1 MATVPLPANIGSYA
15 GRQLGGGDW
24 RTLQQ
29 YGYNPSKFGQT
40 IGGYQVYGA
49 GQGDVRLRA
58 VPGATTPATTTPA
71 AAPIAPQPARPA
83 APAAP
88 QYAAGTP
95 GGTTPSRVLVPQGM
109 GTTATTPQTPGGA
122 TVQTAFRDQLLR
134 QLNQDPNAVTLQD
147 PALAAQTRAFS
158 DAQQRAIERQQQEA
172 AEQGFAGGNLGTG
185 AYRQQLAGLQ
195 QQRGEA
201 ESQYGAGLLGEA
213 RNQRMQELANAL
225 GLARETIAGGE
236 DVGLRNAALAAQTR
250 LGESD
255 LALRGQLGRG
265 QLGLGLLQAL
275 LGDRQAAN
283 QLGLNAGIAGMGFN
297 QSAMQQLLQ
306 GMR

>member
-1 MATVPLPANIGSYA
+1 M
-15 GRQLGGGDW
+15 
-24 RTLQQ
+24 
-29 YGYNPSKFGQT
+29 
-40 IGGYQVYGA
+40 
-49 GQGDVRLRA
+49 A
-58 VPGATTPATTTPA
+58 VPAPFKPPPITYAQGWQEYKPATATSAAWAQNIANPALHVRTDDPRYTRYLQPAAGAPA
-71 AAPIAPQPARPA
+71 AAP

-88 QYAAGTP
+88 
-95 GGTTPSRVLVPQGM
+95 VKPQLAP
-109 GTTATTPQTPGGA
+109 GTTATTPQTYGGP
-122 TVQTAFRDQLLR
+122 TVQSAFRDQLLK
-134 QLNQDPNAVTLQD
+134 QLGQDPNAVTLKD

-158 DAQQRAIERQQQEA
+158 DAQQRALERQQQEA

-195 QQRGEA
+195 QQRGESEA
-201 ESQYGAGLLGEA
+201 QYGAGLLGEA
-213 RNQRMQELANAL
+213 RQQRMADLMNAL
-225 GLARETIAGGE
+225 GLAKESIAGGE
-236 DVGLRNAALAAQTR
+236 DYGLRNAALAAQTR